1 VSAEKPGRR
10 PPAEA
15 MWRAFEFLVL
25 GVVVARYRLMPDFP
39 TEWILLWMALIAT
52 VEIRTALKDER
63 RS

>member
-1 VSAEKPGRR
+1 
-10 PPAEA
+10 